1 MTGCLIL
8 EIILSSHVVYNHFN
22 VRMMQINVS
31 DSFDKPS
38 SPQRILIIQL
48 GDIGDVVWT
57 LPALLAIRETWPEA
71 EVSVLLR
78 EKIGSLLSE
87 AKSPLKTFEVAGKG
101 GGILP
106 TAGNTFSLIRA
117 LRREHFDMVFDMR
130 ADERGGYMA
139 FVTGAPFRVALH
151 YPSMKGLR
159 NHLFTHLVGLNGK
172 SLAVRAAGQS
182 LYILQ
187 AFGIETDDAVPKL
200 GISPE
205 VRRRAAEIIAS
216 LTVTDNWVTLNP
228 FSRWSYKEWGL
239 EKWVRIVDW
248 LYDAFAIKSVI
259 VGSPGERGRAEEIVE
274 VCPGR
279 AFNIAGRTTLAELA
293 GVLALSRLHIGVDS
307 AAPHIASAVGTPTV
321 TIYGPSDWRYW
332 APPGKNNRVVFSDMP
347 CVPCHLKGCNGS
359 GKSLCLENLGVERV
373 RAVIQEALFSSGKGY
388 EEGTL

>member
-1 MTGCLIL
+1 MKIADDF
-8 EIILSSHVVYNHFN
+8 E
-22 VRMMQINVS
+22 
-31 DSFDKPS
+31 KPFR
-38 SPQRILIIQL
+38 PRRVLVIQL
-48 GDIGDVVWT
+48 GDIGDVVWM
-57 LPALLAIRETWPEA
+57 LPALRAIRETWPEA
-71 EVSVLLR
+71 ELSVLLR
-78 EKIGSLLSE
+78 DKIGSLLS
-87 AKSPLKTFEVAGKG
+87 AVDPPVQTFEVSGKG
-101 GGILP
+101 ENVFAAIRS
-106 TAGNTFSLIRA
+106 TFLLIRA

-172 SLAVRAAGQS
+172 PLAVRAAGQS
-182 LYILQ
+182 LFILQ

-200 GISPE
+200 GVSQE

-228 FSRWSYKEWGL
+228 FSRWSYKEWGVG
-239 EKWVRIVDW
+239 KWVRIVDW

-259 VGSPGERGRAEEIVE
+259 VGSPGERGRAEEIVAA
-274 VCPGR
+274 CPGR

-307 AAPHIASAVGTPTV
+307 AAPHIAAAVGTPTV

-332 APPGKNNRVVFSDMP
+332 APPGKNNRVVFSEMS

-359 GKSLCLENLGVERV
+359 GKSLCLETLEVGQVQ
-373 RAVIQEALFSSGKGY
+373 AVIQEALFSSGEGR
-388 EEGTL
+388 EEGTA